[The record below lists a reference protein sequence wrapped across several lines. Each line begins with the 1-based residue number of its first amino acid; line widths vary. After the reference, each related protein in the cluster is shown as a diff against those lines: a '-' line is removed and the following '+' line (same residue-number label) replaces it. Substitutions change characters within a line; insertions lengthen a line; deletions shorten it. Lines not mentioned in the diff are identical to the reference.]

1 VENRHGTS
9 AGMPHRVA
17 GMPHR
22 VAGRPLTHGRPD
34 QDLAARITVRQLMRI
49 YQIIGLAEGGH
60 DMSAALRDVQM
71 FILAVAH
78 ESGSAP
84 FGADITAAEA
94 WDDVARWDLVD
105 IRGHQLRPGEVA

>member
-1 VENRHGTS
+1 
-9 AGMPHRVA
+9 MPHRLD
-17 GMPHR
+17 
-22 VAGRPLTHGRPD
+22 GRRPTSGRPD
-34 QDLAARITVRQLMRI
+34 DELAARITVHQLMRI
-49 YQIIGLAEGGH
+49 YQIIGMAEGGH

-78 ESGSAP
+78 ESGTGS

-105 IRGHQLRPGEVA
+105 VRGHQVRPG

>member
-1 VENRHGTS
+1 MENLHGST
-9 AGMPHRVA
+9 AGTPHRFD
-17 GMPHR
+17 
-22 VAGRPLTHGRPD
+22 GRRLTSGRPD
-34 QDLAARITVRQLMRI
+34 DELAARITVQQLMRI

-60 DMSAALRDVQM
+60 DMRAALRDVQM

-78 ESGSAP
+78 ESGTGS

-105 IRGHQLRPGEVA
+105 VRGHQVDRIRP